1 MVGFPRRNSAIC
13 RVSGYNPLYFSETLS
28 SPVWLRVDAMSDLDG
43 LIVTFQRQLSDVLDT
58 VVKTAMY
65 EVTRLVEDNFL
76 EEVKRRTQQVDTLMR
91 QLKKAS
97 GREEEE
103 LGTTEMLTGDSNK
116 DGAPLERQMGRRRC
130 ELSAPS
136 LVTGSKGVDLIL
148 AANVKTEEDEQ
159 WCDPYHGEAG
169 PCEARRIMTEGKP
182 AAAQCEKMTP
192 SCRDQN
198 PQISSTLS
206 SVQENSHK
214 PSEPTQERNVG
225 RDFRITV
232 KHAGRLHHQ
241 NPGGDWEG
249 GPQVSRPKKTED
261 VSSEAEVKVHI
272 RRDVSKSSDTRL
284 QSTDAAS
291 VPIKKEI
298 VVDQDSCKDSLSD
311 LRNTKSSCPVD
322 QIRIR
327 LDEPK
332 QCHEVQD
339 RLTRHTKVAAGFEV
353 QQYKNPRKTFSN
365 IAALSQYSVVT
376 LSPPRIPCSSKPSS
390 TSALSGQPVQ
400 LHDKQTGVVN
410 RTAVPWVLNRT
421 QNLLLHTDSHSI
433 QRHPL
438 RCGQC
443 GKCFPHPSNLKAHL
457 RIHSGERPFCCS
469 LCGRGFTKL
478 SNLKAHRRVHTG
490 EKPYCCLGCG
500 KRFTQN
506 CNLKRHQRVCGTGR
520 EGNV

>member
-1 MVGFPRRNSAIC
+1 
-13 RVSGYNPLYFSETLS
+13 
-28 SPVWLRVDAMSDLDG
+28 MSDLDS
-43 LIVTFQRQLSDVLDT
+43 LIVTFQRQLSDVLDA

-76 EEVKRRTQQVDTLMR
+76 EEVRRRTQQVDTLMR
-91 QLKKAS
+91 QLEKAGRRAS
-97 GREEEE
+97 GREEKE
-103 LGTTEMLTGDSNK
+103 LGTTEILTGDTNK
-116 DGAPLERQMGRRRC
+116 DVASLEKQMGGKGC
-130 ELSAPS
+130 EKRLCEADKQPAAPS
-136 LVTGSKGVDLIL
+136 LGAGSKGEDVIL
-148 AANVKTEEDEQ
+148 AANVKMEVEDDQ
-159 WCDPYHGEAG
+159 WCDPCHDEARS
-169 PCEARRIMTEGKP
+169 CDARRIMMEGNRDV
-182 AAAQCEKMTP
+182 QCEKTTS

-206 SVQENSHK
+206 SVQESLHK
-214 PSEPTQERNVG
+214 PSEPTAESDIG

-232 KHAGRLHHQ
+232 KHAGRLLHQ

-249 GPQVSRPKKTED
+249 GPQVSLSKKPEA
-261 VSSEAEVKVHI
+261 VSAAEVKGHI
-272 RRDVSKSSDTRL
+272 RRGASKSSDTRL
-284 QSTDAAS
+284 ASTDAAS
-291 VPIKKEI
+291 VPIKQEI
-298 VVDQDSCKDSLSD
+298 VVDQDSCKDGLSD
-311 LRNTKSSCPVD
+311 LRSTQTKSDMASLACSVS
-322 QIRIR
+322 QIRVS

-332 QCHEVQD
+332 QCHKVQD
-339 RLTRHTKVAAGFEV
+339 RITLHSKVAAGFEV
-353 QQYKNPRKTFSN
+353 QQCKNPRKTSST
-365 IAALSQYSVVT
+365 IAPQSHYT
-376 LSPPRIPCSSKPSS
+376 LSPPRILCSSKPSP
-390 TSALSGQPVQ
+390 TSALSGQPVH

-410 RTAVPWVLNRT
+410 RTGVPWALNRT
-421 QNLLLHTDSHSI
+421 QNLLLHSDSHSI

-506 CNLKRHQRVCGTGR
+506 CNLKRHQRVCDMGR
-520 EGNV
+520 EGHV